1 MFRNPNLILMTVFTL
16 IGRPDWAFYS
26 VVIWTVLSTL
36 ILIVRL
42 FMGLA
47 VRQYTGEP
55 LTSWMEDPEAAA
67 ARYPSAFRTF
77 STTRSAYGDG

>member
-1 MFRNPNLILMTVFTL
+1 
-16 IGRPDWAFYS
+16 

-47 VRQYTGEP
+47 VRQYSSEP
-55 LTSWMEDPEAAA
+55 LTSWMEDPQAAA
-67 ARYPSAFRTF
+67 EEHPSAFRTF
-77 STTRSAYGDG
+77 STTRSAYGES